1 MRILIAEDDL
11 ISRKY
16 LHRLLQSYG
25 ECDLTSNGIEAV
37 DAYFLALEENHP
49 YELICLDIMMP
60 KLDGIRAFEIIR
72 KNERQGNT
80 PYETAVPIIMT
91 TALSESPDVFHGYAT
106 GNEYYLT
113 KPFDIGSLTNAMR
126 TLKLIK

>member
-72 KNERQGNT
+72 KNERGNT
-80 PYETAVPIIMT
+80 VFEAPVPIIMT
-91 TALSESPDVFHGYAT
+91 TALSESPDVFGNYAT